1 MGDDSPSEEEF
12 RFQTVGEQLKAER
25 ERLGLSLSDLAAK
38 TRVPMRHL
46 ESIEK
51 SDFAAL
57 PGSTYTLGFAR
68 SYARAVEMDPAK
80 VSGDLRTELAQGGHE
95 GYQAPLQNYEPADPA
110 RVPSRALAWTAAAI
124 GILLVSAYCIWR
136 SMALGSGGDISVPP
150 PATDKAPSAA
160 TAPADAGNPDG
171 PVVLTATD
179 NVWVK
184 VYDADNKRLYEK
196 EMVKGDSFTVPADAN
211 KPMIVTGRPQVLTVT
226 VGGKQVPALGPA
238 DKTVA
243 DLEIS
248 AKALLARVPAE
259 STGAATTPTAS
270 STSSNSTSSSNASGT
285 SSRSSNSPAR
295 ERTVERRAPSANPPA
310 ARETSDKITE
320 KAAEPPAPAAPAP
333 ENSGN

>member
-12 RFQTVGEQLKAER
+12 RFHTVGEQLKAER

-68 SYARAVEMDPAK
+68 SYARAVEMDSAK
-80 VSGDLRTELAQGGHE
+80 VSTDLRAELAQGGHE

-110 RVPSRALAWTAAAI
+110 RVPSRALAWTAAGI
-124 GILLVSAYCIWR
+124 GVLLVAAYFVWR
-136 SMALGSGGDISVPP
+136 SMTLGGGGDISMPVP
-150 PATDKAPSAA
+150 AAEKAASAA
-160 TAPADAGNPDG
+160 TAPADTASSEG

-184 VYDADNKRLYEK
+184 VYDADQKRLYEK

-226 VGGKQVPALGPA
+226 VGGKEVPALGPA
-238 DKTVA
+238 DKTIA

-248 AKALLARVPAE
+248 AKALLARVPAG
-259 STGAATTPTAS
+259 STATSTPAATT
-270 STSSNSTSSSNASGT
+270 TSSNSSTGSSA
-285 SSRSSNSPAR
+285 PR
-295 ERTVERRAPSANPPA
+295 ERTVERRSSSATPPA
-310 ARETSDKITE
+310 ARAPEPTVE
-320 KAAEPPAPAAPAP
+320 KAAEAPAPAAPAT

>member
-68 SYARAVEMDPAK
+68 SYARAVDMDPAK
-80 VSGDLRTELAQGGHE
+80 VSGELRTELAQGGHE

-124 GILLVSAYCIWR
+124 GVTLVIAYFVWR
-136 SMALGSGGDISVPP
+136 SMTLGSGGDISMPA
-150 PATDKAPSAA
+150 PATQKTASAA
-160 TAPADAGNPDG
+160 TAPAAAPNADG

-196 EMVKGDSFTVPADAN
+196 EMVKGDSFTVPQDAN

-226 VGGKQVPALGPA
+226 VGGKEVPPLGPA

-248 AKALLARVPAE
+248 AKALLARTAPE
-259 STGAATTPTAS
+259 STATT
-270 STSSNSTSSSNASGT
+270 TSSNSTGSSTGTGNRNSGT
-285 SSRSSNSPAR
+285 TR
-295 ERTVERRAPSANPPA
+295 ERPAERRAPASSPPA
-310 ARETSDKITE
+310 ERVTEKTVE
-320 KAAEPPAPAAPAP
+320 KAAEAPAPAAPAA

>member
-51 SDFAAL
+51 SDFGAL

-68 SYARAVEMDPAK
+68 SYASAMDMDSAK
-80 VSGDLRTELAQGGHE
+80 VSTDLRAELAQGGHE

-110 RVPSRALAWTAAAI
+110 RVPSRALAWTAAGI
-124 GILLVSAYCIWR
+124 GVLLVAAYFVWR
-136 SMALGSGGDISVPP
+136 SMTLGGGGDISMPVP
-150 PATDKAPSAA
+150 AAEKAASAA
-160 TAPADAGNPDG
+160 TALAETPNPEG

-196 EMVKGDSFTVPADAN
+196 EMVKGDSFTVPQDAN

-226 VGGKQVPALGPA
+226 VGGKEVPALGPA

-259 STGAATTPTAS
+259 STASTPAAGT
-270 STSSNSTSSSNASGT
+270 TSSSN
-285 SSRSSNSPAR
+285 SSASNSTPR
-295 ERTVERRAPSANPPA
+295 ERTAERRTPAASPPA
-310 ARETSDKITE
+310 PRVTEKTVE
-320 KAAEPPAPAAPAP
+320 KAAEAPAPAAPAT